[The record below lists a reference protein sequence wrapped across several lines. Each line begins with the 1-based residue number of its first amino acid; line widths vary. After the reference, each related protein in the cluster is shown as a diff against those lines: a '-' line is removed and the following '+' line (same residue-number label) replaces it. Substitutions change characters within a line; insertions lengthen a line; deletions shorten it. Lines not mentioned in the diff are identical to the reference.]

1 MNAITRRA
9 LLAKGLLGGV
19 MARLTLD
26 DATQTSGF
34 HHPPRARRMVWL
46 FQSGGPSQLDLFDP
60 KPALTRHHG
69 EDLPASVRMG
79 QRLTTMSGHQA
90 KLPLAASSF
99 RFARH
104 GESGASVSELLPNL
118 AKIVDDL
125 TFVRSLTTDAINHDP
140 AITFFQTG
148 SAIAGRPSIGS
159 WLDYGLGTENS
170 NLPGYVVL
178 VTKGRAGQ
186 PIYSRLWGPGFLPGR
201 HEGVQFRAE
210 RDPVLWLRDPAG
222 VERTTRRS
230 MLDALRALHEDE
242 RAVESD
248 PSLDDRVAQF
258 ELAFR
263 MQREVPDLTDLS
275 DEPESTFALYGDDAR
290 TPGTYA
296 ANCLLARRL
305 LERGVR
311 FVQLFH
317 RDWDHHGNLPAGIRG
332 ECRATDR
339 GSAALVIDLKRRGL
353 LDDTIVAWGGEFGR
367 TSYSQGKLTASD
379 YGRDHHPRCFTWWL
393 AGGGF
398 RPGLS
403 FGETDELGYNV
414 ARDPVTVHDL
424 HATILHQLGIDH
436 ERLTWRFLGRR
447 YRLTDVHGRVVR
459 ELLTT

>member
-1 MNAITRRA
+1 
-9 LLAKGLLGGV
+9 
-19 MARLTLD
+19 MARLTMD
-26 DATQTSGF
+26 DAASTRGF
-34 HHPPRARRMVWL
+34 HHPPRAKRMVWL

-99 RFARH
+99 RFSQH
-104 GESGASVSELLPNL
+104 GECGASVSELLPNL
-118 AKIVDDL
+118 AKIVDDV

-178 VTKGRAGQ
+178 VTKGRGGQ

-222 VERTTRRS
+222 VERATRRR

-242 RAVESD
+242 RAIESD

-275 DEPESTFALYGDDAR
+275 DEPKSTFALYGEDAR

-317 RDWDHHGNLPAGIRG
+317 RDWDHHGNLPSGIRG

-339 GSAALVIDLKRRGL
+339 GSAALVLDLKRRGL
-353 LDDTIVAWGGEFGR
+353 LNDTIVAWGGEFGR
-367 TSYSQGKLTASD
+367 TSYSQGKLTAND

-398 RPGLS
+398 RPGLT

-414 ARDPVTVHDL
+414 AHDPVSVHDL
-424 HATILHQLGIDH
+424 HATVLHQLGIDH